1 MNTPLNLQKESLR
14 AIGNLDVI
22 NPLQYNSIYSCDL
35 VSKDTFSQLMND
47 LEFGTVLIEVME
59 HLLLLK
65 NGRGRLK
72 RK

>member
-14 AIGNLDVI
+14 AIGNLNVI
-22 NPLQYNSIYSCDL
+22 NPLKYNSIYSCDL